1 MKNNFKNNIEE
12 SIKVKKLLLEKKYI
26 NKLKE
31 IGDELFEAISNEN
44 KLIFCGNGG
53 SAADAQ
59 HLAAELLVRFRSNI
73 NRKPLA
79 AISLVQD
86 TSTIT
91 ACGNDYGFE
100 FLLERN
106 LRALGKKGDILI
118 CISTSGNSKNLILA
132 TNCAQDLGIKVIG
145 LLGNK
150 GGDLNKKCNLSLI
163 VPSTKTA
170 RIQEAHI
177 TIGHALIEYL
187 EDKLLEAKLIEIEI

>member
-1 MKNNFKNNIEE
+1 MENNFKKNIEE

-26 NKLKE
+26 NQLKE
-31 IGDELFEAISNEN
+31 VGDLLFEAIRNEN

-59 HLAAELLVRFRSNI
+59 HLVAELLVRFRSNI

-106 LRALGKKGDILI
+106 LRALGNKGDILI
-118 CISTSGNSKNLILA
+118 CISTSGNSRNLILA
-132 TNCAQDLGIKVIG
+132 ADYANELGIKVIG

-150 GGDLNKKCNLSLI
+150 GGHLSNKCNLSLI
-163 VPSTKTA
+163 VPSSETA

-187 EDKLLEAKLIEIEI
+187 ENKLLEAKLIEIEI

>member
-1 MKNNFKNNIEE
+1 MENNFKKNIEE
-12 SIKVKKLLLEKKYI
+12 SIKVKKRLLEKKYI
-26 NKLKE
+26 TQLKE
-31 IGDELFEAISNEN
+31 IGDEFFETIINEN

-59 HLAAELLVRFRSNI
+59 HLVAELLVRFRPNI
-73 NRKPLA
+73 NRRPLA

-86 TSTIT
+86 TSSIT

-106 LRALGKKGDILI
+106 LRALGKKGDTLI

-132 TNCAQDLGIKVIG
+132 ADCARNLGIRVIG

-150 GGDLNKKCNLSLI
+150 GGHLCNKCNLSFI
-163 VPSTKTA
+163 VPSSETA

-187 EDKLLEAKLIEIEI
+187 EDKLLKTKLI

>member
-1 MKNNFKNNIEE
+1 MENNFKKNIEE
-12 SIKVKKLLLEKKYI
+12 SIKLKKLLLEKKFI
-26 NKLKE
+26 NQLEE
-31 IGDELFEAISNEN
+31 IGDELFETIINEN

-59 HLAAELLVRFRSNI
+59 HLVAELLIRFRSNI

-100 FLLERN
+100 FLFERN
-106 LRALGKKGDILI
+106 LRALGKKGDLLI
-118 CISTSGNSKNLILA
+118 CISTSGNSKNLLLA
-132 TNCAQDLGIKVIG
+132 ADRAHYLGIKVIG

-150 GGDLNKKCNLSLI
+150 GGNLGKKCNFSLI
-163 VPSTKTA
+163 VPSSETA

-187 EDKLLEAKLIEIEI
+187 ENRLLQAKLIENEI